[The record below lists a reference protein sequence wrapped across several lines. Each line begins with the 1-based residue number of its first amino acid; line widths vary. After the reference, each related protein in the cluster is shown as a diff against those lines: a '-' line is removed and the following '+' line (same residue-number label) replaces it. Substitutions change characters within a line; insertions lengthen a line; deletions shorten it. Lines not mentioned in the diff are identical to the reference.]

1 MTRFIVFLFA
11 ISFIH
16 FLVPDF
22 LMSQEALEK
31 EGMPLYFFE
40 GRKIQSFALQD
51 KGLLAD
57 SFPEEWNRNRN
68 NTAALGYVTK
78 GHGFGISLMAY
89 RDDTFK
95 QKPKGFFESVDESM
109 ESSIDKNVF
118 LSGDITFT
126 PSYGFSLS
134 AYYDSESEYFDGNNT
149 TGMTIRYETGRTT
162 LNAKYIGAIQQE
174 EDHYLDNF
182 RYKEHVWFGTLAY
195 KLRENLKLAIRYEA
209 FHDEIS
215 GEQDKIL
222 DERVSVGGKL
232 TLFERGPFNTNL
244 MAEYRKS
251 TFEKKAIDSASP
263 HKGEFLTRLAI
274 EF

>member
-11 ISFIH
+11 ITFIH

-31 EGMPLYFFE
+31 EGMPFYFFE

-51 KGLLAD
+51 KGLLVDPFA
-57 SFPEEWNRNRN
+57 EEWNRNLN
-68 NTAALGYVTK
+68 NAAALGYITK
-78 GHGFGISLMAY
+78 GHGFGISLTAY
-89 RDDTFK
+89 RVDTFK
-95 QKPKGFFESVDESM
+95 QRPNRPFEFVDELTD
-109 ESSIDKNVF
+109 SSLNKNVSLF
-118 LSGDITFT
+118 GDITVI
-126 PSYGFSLS
+126 PRYGFSLS
-134 AYYDSESEYFDGNNT
+134 AYYDSESKYFEGNNS

-174 EDHYLDNF
+174 EDHYLDNS

-195 KLRENLKLAIRYEA
+195 KLRENLKLAIGYEA

-215 GEQDKIL
+215 GEQDEII

-232 TLFERGPFNTNL
+232 TIFERGPFNTNL

-251 TFEKKAIDSASP
+251 TFEKKATDSASP